1 MELLTTLAEQAA
13 NPTVQMLPDDGG
25 AHSVSPTAAASERAR
40 YRVAVADQLTLWIEK
55 IEAGRAAVVER
66 RASLSAIPAAVAGDQ
81 AEQMADA
88 ARHLTHW
95 IERIET
101 ARAALRGNSL
111 SLFPMN
117 RELAG

>member
-1 MELLTTLAEQAA
+1 
-13 NPTVQMLPDDGG
+13 MLPDDGG
-25 AHSVSPTAAASERAR
+25 AHPVGPTAAALERAR
-40 YRVAVADQLTLWIEK
+40 YRVSVADQLTLWIEK

-66 RASLSAIPAAVAGDQ
+66 GASLSVQMRTSGEANESAVPAAVAGDQ

-88 ARHLTHW
+88 ALHLTHW

-101 ARAALRGNSL
+101 ARAALRSNSL
-111 SLFPMN
+111 SLFPAN